1 MDKKKKVIII
11 VSIVIVIVVCI
22 AIVGV
27 ILFTKT
33 ELFKTKQEM
42 FAKYLGQ
49 NVEII
54 EQYMQDF
61 NKTKM
66 EQLKSSPYT
75 VNSNIKLDLESSDP
89 EIANQTTPPRN
100 FNISYNKNADPQNNR
115 DYSEVKIKY
124 LTKELFTGQYAHD
137 GDLHMVNGINNI
149 TSSPIFNIYLGIE
162 NNNLKQ
168 LARKLGIQ
176 DVSNIPNKIESIS
189 LQDLIS
195 FNEQEKSYMQNLMLR
210 IISSQVSKDKY
221 YYKKNVNIEVYEKQV
236 TTNVYGI
243 SLTNEEYKNLVVATL
258 NEIVQDDIVLN
269 VILQKVEMLK
279 LQANITTNDIQ
290 KFIKNEIEKIN
301 ENGFK
306 DGIKIELYEAN
317 GKLVRTRNRN
327 NTK

>member
-11 VSIVIVIVVCI
+11 VLVVIAIVVCI
-22 AIVGV
+22 AIIGI

-54 EQYMQDF
+54 EQYIKDS
-61 NKTKM
+61 NGAKM
-66 EQLKSSPYT
+66 EQIKSAPYT

-100 FNISYNKNADPQNNR
+100 FNISYTKNADPQNNR

-149 TSSPIFNIYLGIE
+149 TSEPIFNIYLGIE

-168 LARKLGIQ
+168 LARKIR
-176 DVSNIPNKIESIS
+176 NTRCI
-189 LQDLIS
+189 
-195 FNEQEKSYMQNLMLR
+195 
-210 IISSQVSKDKY
+210 KY
-221 YYKKNVNIEVYEKQV
+221 
-236 TTNVYGI
+236 T
-243 SLTNEEYKNLVVATL
+243 
-258 NEIVQDDIVLN
+258 
-269 VILQKVEMLK
+269 
-279 LQANITTNDIQ
+279 
-290 KFIKNEIEKIN
+290 
-301 ENGFK
+301 
-306 DGIKIELYEAN
+306 
-317 GKLVRTRNRN
+317 
-327 NTK
+327 